1 MTRSWWAKNR
11 CQVQGEQRETK
22 GASGA
27 TAYTRGSEGLAPCM
41 PSRHWC
47 GPWRRSLV
55 GAAGAHKTLQRT
67 ANITTQRCYE
77 AAAVATK
84 TNEPKTQHGC
94 ILDGN
99 LNYHFCLPGTHGFA
113 ASKHPTWPLAPWPLR
128 GPPWPKTTRRFV
140 VRILPPPPPGS
151 SQRKKPDDHK
161 PTPEPNIRRSPE

>member
-1 MTRSWWAKNR
+1 M
-11 CQVQGEQRETK
+11 QGEQHETK

-77 AAAVATK
+77 AAAVAAK

-94 ILDGN
+94 TLDGN
-99 LNYHFCLPGTHGFA
+99 LNYHFCLAGRRMVSQRQSTRPG
-113 ASKHPTWPLAPWPLR
+113 PWLR
-128 GPPWPKTTRRFV
+128 GLFGVHRGPRQPGVSWCESSLPHPRAPPQEKNRTITNPLLSLTLGGRPSKATG
-140 VRILPPPPPGS
+140 PGE
-151 SQRKKPDDHK
+151 Q
-161 PTPEPNIRRSPE
+161 TN